1 MSKEVI
7 THIFQLLKWL
17 VIRITIIKRLLKK
30 MLENAT
36 QMANKR
42 TYPDFSHA

>member
-30 MLENAT
+30 NVRERDT
-36 QMANKR
+36 DGK
-42 TYPDFSHA
+42 